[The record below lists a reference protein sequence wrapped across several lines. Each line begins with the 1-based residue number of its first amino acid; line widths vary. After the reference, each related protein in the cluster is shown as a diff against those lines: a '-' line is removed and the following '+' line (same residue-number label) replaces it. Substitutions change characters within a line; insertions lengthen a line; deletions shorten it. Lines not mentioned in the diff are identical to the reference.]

1 MVHDLIS
8 IRYKEAFLV
17 CLSKTGYTINVTLKG
32 KPSLESYKYIDLL
45 ILYLTIEIN
54 YTSNWTTNN
63 TPFNIYTK

>member
-32 KPSLESYKYIDLL
+32 KPSLESYKYIDFL
-45 ILYLTIEIN
+45 ILYLTIGIN
-54 YTSNWTTNN
+54 YTSN
-63 TPFNIYTK
+63 